1 MPAYNF
7 SPEFANDVQHRR
19 KRSTIRM
26 SDKNAKVGDT
36 VYLYTGQRTKQCR
49 SLGTSTLVA
58 LETISLHEKHVI
70 FGGFTIR
77 ANSLL
82 DLLARADGFKD
93 YPDMT
98 AWFKSKYKI
107 DSLDTAPI
115 RGYLHAWS

>member
-70 FGGFTIR
+70 FGGFTLR